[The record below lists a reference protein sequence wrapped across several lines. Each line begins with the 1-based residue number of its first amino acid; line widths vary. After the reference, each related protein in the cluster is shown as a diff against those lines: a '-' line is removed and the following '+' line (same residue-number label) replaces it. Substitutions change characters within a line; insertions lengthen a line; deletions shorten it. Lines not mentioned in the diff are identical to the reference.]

1 VKRPA
6 LLPALAS
13 KSADTSIPDSFSYDR
28 IFVIFAVFC
37 EICFSFRA
45 WKAQPGRF
53 AYKALYAADLWSL
66 RIEGL

>member
-1 VKRPA
+1 MYGLSMVG
-6 LLPALAS
+6 S
-13 KSADTSIPDSFSYDR
+13 VFIVSGKSYRKCATSIT
-28 IFVIFAVFC
+28 VFC